1 MTVNNKWSCSKG
13 VRGMK
18 RKSLA
23 LVLSIILLSNGFS
36 VYASGSDD
44 SLNNNEK
51 VQKLI
56 GENYIQGYGNGDFGY
71 NNSIKRS
78 EITRLIVLAGKQQ
91 DKIEEL
97 KNTRGNYSDVGVRYW
112 ANGEIN
118 VGTSIPTKKSGKCI
132 INGYPNGTFLPEK
145 GVSYAELSKMLV
157 VLAKSDLDYGLLSDE
172 KASWPNDWIKWAEE
186 LGINND
192 IINKDPNEIVNR
204 EDAFVMFSNALE
216 IRKDLLEDELYSK
229 NQEISSKQVKLKKKK
244 SSKNKNERQ
253 ELESEEKVDTLE
265 KLKKDLKVKEDR
277 LSKVVTLLE
286 SLREEAEV
294 LEEEIRDLREKIS
307 DIENENTRAELR
319 VSEVLDINDDD
330 DFSNDGKVK
339 EDDGA
344 NDSLDLEDLKS
355 LLEDKESR
363 LSSINE
369 EIESLKLEESSLG
382 IEIESLKKKIRV
394 EEVELARINF
404 ENNAR
409 KITHI
414 TSGSGDSLVEADVS
428 KFHYNSEKDRFE
440 ISVDIKGLEFVGKD
454 HIESLVGNKS
464 GLFSEILPSLGVKA
478 VYFGDDRYSVDIN
491 DKDFNIKK
499 LIDAALKNLN
509 SNGEI
514 FYSADIKDSESSVE
528 YSSDFLV
535 SFSYIVDENI
545 KNPDLDINSGDY
557 ISNRNLIDQD
567 EDVIAEVNSINDYRD
582 NLINK
587 TVIAASKRG
596 RETETFDYSYSDDV
610 YEIKINKEKNETTIL
625 SANGKGI
632 ATGIINFLT
641 ISNKGDGDVAEN
653 LVEIRIM
660 DLKDRDKFAT
670 IDRKQLISMSKNMS
684 IPVGALKYLSPD
696 NVNIGIM
703 THLGDLIGI
712 EARIDYIYK
721 LESSDKQYVKTEKY
735 IMTNNYIK

>member
-1 MTVNNKWSCSKG
+1 
-13 VRGMK
+13 
-18 RKSLA
+18 
-23 LVLSIILLSNGFS
+23 
-36 VYASGSDD
+36 
-44 SLNNNEK
+44 
-51 VQKLI
+51 
-56 GENYIQGYGNGDFGY
+56 
-71 NNSIKRS
+71 
-78 EITRLIVLAGKQQ
+78 
-91 DKIEEL
+91 
-97 KNTRGNYSDVGVRYW
+97 
-112 ANGEIN
+112 
-118 VGTSIPTKKSGKCI
+118 
-132 INGYPNGTFLPEK
+132 
-145 GVSYAELSKMLV
+145 
-157 VLAKSDLDYGLLSDE
+157 
-172 KASWPNDWIKWAEE
+172 
-186 LGINND
+186 
-192 IINKDPNEIVNR
+192 
-204 EDAFVMFSNALE
+204 MFSNALE

-229 NQEISSKQVKLKKKK
+229 NQENSPKQVKLKKKK

-277 LSKVVTLLE
+277 LSKVVTLLD
-286 SLREEAEV
+286 SLKEEARV

-307 DIENENTRAELR
+307 DIENENTRRELR
-319 VSEVLDINDDD
+319 VSKVSEVTDIKNDDD
-330 DFSNDGKVK
+330 EFSNDGKVK
-339 EDDGA
+339 EDDGD
-344 NDSLDLEDLKS
+344 NDNLSLEDLKS

-363 LSSINE
+363 LSSINK
-369 EIESLKLEESSLG
+369 EIESLKLEENSLG
-382 IEIESLKKKIRV
+382 IEIEKLKEKIRV

-414 TSGSGDSLVEADVS
+414 ASGSGDNLVEADVS

-440 ISVDIKGLEFVGKD
+440 ISVDIKGLEFIGKD

-514 FYSADIKDSESSVE
+514 LYSADIKDSETSVE

-535 SFSYIVDENI
+535 IFSYIVDENI
-545 KNPDLDINSGDY
+545 KDPDLYINSGDY

-567 EDVIAEVNSINDYRD
+567 EAVIAEVNSINDYRD
-582 NLINK
+582 KLINK
-587 TVIAASKRG
+587 TIIAASKRG

-610 YEIKINKEKNETTIL
+610 YEIKINKEKNNTTIL
-625 SANGKGI
+625 SAHGKGI

-641 ISNKGDGDVAEN
+641 ISNKGDGDVVEN

-684 IPVGALKYLSPD
+684 FPVGALKYLSPD
-696 NVNIGIM
+696 NVNIGIR
-703 THLGDLIGI
+703 TYLEELIGI